1 MKLQVETLKVQ
12 LKSEDRDRIEETK
25 SLMRAVDEKRDRV
38 VKLRK
43 KYDSM
48 KSSTAESEA
57 KIKQDKER
65 EIAEMQK
72 RQEIELATKT

>member
-1 MKLQVETLKVQ
+1 MKNQVEALKIQ

-25 SLMRAVDEKRDRV
+25 SLMRAVDEKKDRV

-43 KYDSM
+43 KYDTM

-65 EIAEMQK
+65 EIAEMTK
-72 RQEIELATKT
+72 R

>member
-43 KYDSM
+43 KYDNM